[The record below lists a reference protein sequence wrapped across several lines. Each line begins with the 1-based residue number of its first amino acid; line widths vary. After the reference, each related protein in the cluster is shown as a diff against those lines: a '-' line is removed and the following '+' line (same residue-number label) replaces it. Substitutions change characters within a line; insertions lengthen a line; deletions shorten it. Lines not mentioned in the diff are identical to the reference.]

1 MKKRNLELIVGIFM
15 IAGIACLAW
24 LSIRLGSFEVFS
36 FGRYRLKAV
45 FSQIGGLKTGSRVV
59 IAGVEIG
66 RVESIRLEDYE
77 ALVTLAINRGVEI
90 QDDAIAS
97 VKTRGLIGEKF
108 VEISGLIGEK
118 FVEISP
124 GASDVVLKPGEQIRE
139 TQPAVDLES
148 LIAKYVFSEESGGK

>member
-108 VEISGLIGEK
+108 VEIS
-118 FVEISP
+118 P